1 MTDRSPLDSW
11 ALIVLTWKNVED
23 TLACIRSIFASGPVP
38 AAIWLVDNG
47 SGQAITRQLID
58 GFADLGP
65 VPHQPDILN
74 GRYQGLEPGLFTGFH
89 LFIHQ
94 ENEGFA
100 GGNNPAIR
108 LAIDQGFDQIQIL
121 NNDTVVTEGF
131 FGRLQETVK
140 QHPEIP
146 VWTPVIVYHDQPDL
160 IWNAGGFL
168 TWWGDRRY
176 LGAKTPRAAFPIS
189 GFEPV
194 TFITGCCLL
203 ATREVWALND
213 GLSDRFFFGE
223 EDYQFSMMLKSNQIT
238 AAVDWSACLMH
249 KVSASVK
256 RETGQ
261 IGLGM
266 MAIHHLN
273 RLVNMREWK
282 PGFSYQI
289 WKVFYLGYAAFMV
302 WWKRWFPLPVM
313 VRFVGFLMKE
323 SASRQSVSRDDFIRI
338 RSLTFL
344 KD

>member
-1 MTDRSPLDSW
+1 MTDRSPLGSW

-47 SGQAITRQLID
+47 SGSEITHPLID
-58 GFADLGP
+58 GLAGLDP
-65 VPHQPDILN
+65 VIHRPVIRN
-74 GRYQGLEPGLFTGFH
+74 GRYQGLEPGPVTGFH
-89 LFIHQ
+89 LFLHQ

-108 LAIDQGFDQIQIL
+108 LGLDHGFEQIQIL
-121 NNDTVVTEGF
+121 NNDTVVPAGF
-131 FGRLQETVK
+131 FGQLQGTVMK
-140 QHPEIP
+140 HPQIP
-146 VWTPVIVYHDQPDL
+146 VWTPVILYHDRPDL

-176 LGAKTPRAAFPIS
+176 LGAKKPRTDFPAE
-189 GFEPV
+189 GYQPV

-203 ATREVWALND
+203 ATGKVWALND

-223 EDYQFSMMLKSNQIT
+223 EDYHFSMMLKANQII
-238 AAVDWSACLMH
+238 AAVDWSSSLQH
-249 KVSASVK
+249 KVSVSVK
-256 RETGQ
+256 RETGR

-273 RLVNMREWK
+273 RLVNMAQWK
-282 PGFSYQI
+282 SGFSYRI
-289 WKVFYLGYAAFMV
+289 WKGFYLGYAAFLV

-313 VRFVGFLMKE
+313 IRFLRFLLKE
-323 SASRQSVSRDDFIRI
+323 SANRQSVTRDDFLRI